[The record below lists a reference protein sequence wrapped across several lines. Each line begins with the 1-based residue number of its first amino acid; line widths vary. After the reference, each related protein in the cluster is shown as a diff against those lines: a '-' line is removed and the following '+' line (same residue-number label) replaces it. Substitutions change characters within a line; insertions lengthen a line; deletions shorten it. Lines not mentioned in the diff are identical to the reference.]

1 MSFEKLDL
9 KKEDIER
16 VGAYI
21 DYYNRLYKEEPASSQ
36 DAKAD
41 YGKAKLSLVPQAI
54 IWDIAAIREYGTE
67 KYGDPDNWRNV
78 EPQRYVDALL
88 RHISAYVSDPDG
100 VDAESGFP
108 HLWHA
113 ACNIAFLLQF
123 EKEEKK

>member
-1 MSFEKLDL
+1 MNKDPEK
-9 KKEDIER
+9 
-16 VGAYI
+16 
-21 DYYNRLYKEEPASSQ
+21 NQ

-54 IWDIAAIREYGTE
+54 IWDVAAIREYGTK

-78 EPQRYVDALL
+78 EPQRYVNALL
-88 RHISAYVSDPDG
+88 RHISAYVDDPDG
-100 VDAESGFP
+100 VDKESGFP

-123 EKEEKK
+123 EKEDKK